1 MCPRESYSVFD
12 RNRVSTCAILYP
24 VETQSKSHAR
34 AHKHRR
40 GSCFLGGRRMSKE
53 EFLWHLKAY
62 RNKLPRHVVLTLRG
76 QALSGD
82 IEGARRGLAH
92 ILQRS
97 A

>member
-1 MCPRESYSVFD
+1 M
-12 RNRVSTCAILYP
+12 TL
-24 VETQSKSHAR
+24 TT
-34 AHKHRR
+34 
-40 GSCFLGGRRMSKE
+40 FLHTLR
-53 EFLWHLKAY
+53 AY
-62 RNKLPRHVVLTLRG
+62 RRQIPKQSLQTLRG